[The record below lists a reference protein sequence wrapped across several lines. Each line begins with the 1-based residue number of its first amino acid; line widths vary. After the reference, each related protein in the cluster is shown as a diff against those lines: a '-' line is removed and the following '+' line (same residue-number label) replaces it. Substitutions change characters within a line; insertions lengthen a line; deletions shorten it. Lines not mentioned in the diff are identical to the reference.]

1 MTFKEA
7 KEFKKELGY
16 DKFNKSD
23 FEFRVFVTPS
33 SNKDLNLYY
42 DKIRGLFNEL
52 TDDDAVYYS
61 TNNDY
66 KVQGLTIYDG
76 NLIFKN
82 IEINS

>member
-23 FEFRVFVTPS
+23 LEFKVFVTPS
-33 SNKDLNLYY
+33 SDKDLNLYY
-42 DKIRGLFNEL
+42 DKIRGIFNEL
-52 TDDDAVYYS
+52 TDENAVSYS
-61 TNNDY
+61 TNSDY

-76 NLIFKN
+76 TLIFKN
-82 IEINS
+82 I